1 MRAHH
6 PGTKKR
12 IYLDTLREMAYHLY
26 RAWIENLRDQYVLV
40 KAQRDEEARMLHE
53 KTKKESQK
61 HRVFNTIEDCIKQCA
76 GLKTMKENGHSS
88 PEMVQKMKEKLGEIR
103 DLCSE
108 IEGDEF
114 KDPVTGQLI
123 NQHLIKSISD
133 VLAMDEGQ
141 EIDYD
146 VVSSILTTSVV
157 KMRSIR
163 GKAKAII
170 SIEDDLPKKSE
181 VKAEESAK
189 PKA

>member
-1 MRAHH
+1 
-6 PGTKKR
+6 
-12 IYLDTLREMAYHLY
+12 
-26 RAWIENLRDQYVLV
+26 
-40 KAQRDEEARMLHE
+40 MLHE
-53 KTKKESQK
+53 KNKKENQK